1 MPYWGDVGLG
11 DLGEVNQ
18 SGSVGRCDEVRAE
31 AEVGRRAA
39 CVGTGWSAEA
49 ATVALARAEVT

>member
-11 DLGEVNQ
+11 DSGGVNQ
-18 SGSVGRCDEVRAE
+18 SGSVGRCDEVR

-49 ATVALARAEVT
+49 VTVA

>member
-11 DLGEVNQ
+11 GLGGVSQ
-18 SGSVGRCDEVRAE
+18 SGSAERCDEVR

-49 ATVALARAEVT
+49 ATAALARAEVT